1 MRIFGFVRA
10 LYGRPAVLGGVG
22 VLLLAFLLSA
32 AQFLSAWQIGRM
44 LDAVGAGLSDVLAEA
59 ALLTAA
65 VAVQFAADVLLFRL
79 MQGMTLRLSNLLHGK
94 LTEKLCRAA
103 YKPLSLHDD
112 GELMTTI
119 TESAEGLGA
128 CFSVLASLAQL
139 PVKVLV
145 VSKKLYA
152 LHLDE
157 QRAAGAGIRFL
168 QETMDFL
175 IVLKSCCMEGLFARK
190 NRARLDAL
198 EKASLRRDARDRL
211 I

>member
-10 LYGRPAVLGGVG
+10 LYGRPAVLGGAG

-32 AQFLSAWQIGRM
+32 AQFLSAWQLGRM

-79 MQGMTLRLSNLLHGK
+79 MQGMTLRLSILLHGK

-103 YKPLSLHDD
+103 YKPRSLHDD

-119 TESAEGLGA
+119 TESAITKAGLSFA
-128 CFSVLASLAQL
+128 VTANA
-139 PVKVLV
+139 
-145 VSKKLYA
+145 
-152 LHLDE
+152 E
-157 QRAAGAGIRFL
+157 QIPRIC
-168 QETMDFL
+168 T
-175 IVLKSCCMEGLFARK
+175 VTGLF
-190 NRARLDAL
+190 
-198 EKASLRRDARDRL
+198 
-211 I
+211 